1 VVRQADGGEKLTL
14 LDGQTVT
21 LDADT
26 LVIADGEG
34 ALAMAGIMGGEGSAV
49 HGRTRDIFLE
59 SAHFS
64 PQAIAGQA
72 RRYGLRTES
81 SHRFERGVDADLQV
95 LAIERASAL
104 LLEIA
109 GGEPGPVLEV
119 VSEDGLPVRGE
130 ILLRE
135 ARIER
140 ILGAN
145 PGVGEV
151 ERTLTA
157 LGCGCVREAEG
168 WRVTPPSYRFDL
180 SIEADL
186 IEEIGRVY
194 GYDRIPN
201 TTQQFRPVIQQ
212 RNESEVSMPEIRKS
226 LVDRGYQEVITYSF
240 VDEETERLLNP
251 EHSPMAL
258 ANPLSADL
266 AVMRGS
272 LWSGML
278 RAVRHNLNR
287 QQGRLKFFET
297 GLRFVNASDGLQQIP
312 SIAGAVTGAVL
323 REQWGVAPRE
333 ADFFDVKSDVE
344 ALLAL
349 SGHDVDAVFAPIED
363 PALHPGQSAGITVNG
378 TEAGRIGALHPT
390 LQARLGLDQ
399 RVYLFELPLEM
410 LRRGR
415 IPSFAPLSKFPAIRR
430 DIAVVVDQPVPAAR
444 VLDVIAG
451 RDIPQLRD
459 VILFDVY
466 AGVGIP
472 EGRKSLALGLILQD
486 LSRTL
491 NDRKVESIVSG
502 IVAGLARELG
512 ASLRE

>member
-1 VVRQADGGEKLTL
+1 
-14 LDGQTVT
+14 
-21 LDADT
+21 
-26 LVIADGEG
+26 
-34 ALAMAGIMGGEGSAV
+34 
-49 HGRTRDIFLE
+49 
-59 SAHFS
+59 
-64 PQAIAGQA
+64 
-72 RRYGLRTES
+72 
-81 SHRFERGVDADLQV
+81 
-95 LAIERASAL
+95 
-104 LLEIA
+104 
-109 GGEPGPVLEV
+109 
-119 VSEDGLPVRGE
+119 
-130 ILLRE
+130 
-135 ARIER
+135 
-140 ILGAN
+140 
-145 PGVGEV
+145 
-151 ERTLTA
+151 
-157 LGCGCVREAEG
+157 
-168 WRVTPPSYRFDL
+168 
-180 SIEADL
+180 
-186 IEEIGRVY
+186 
-194 GYDRIPN
+194 
-201 TTQQFRPVIQQ
+201 
-212 RNESEVSMPEIRKS
+212 
-226 LVDRGYQEVITYSF
+226 
-240 VDEETERLLNP
+240 
-251 EHSPMAL
+251 
-258 ANPLSADL
+258 
-266 AVMRGS
+266 
-272 LWSGML
+272 
-278 RAVRHNLNR
+278 
-287 QQGRLKFFET
+287 
-297 GLRFVNASDGLQQIP
+297 
-312 SIAGAVTGAVL
+312 
-323 REQWGVAPRE
+323 VAPRE